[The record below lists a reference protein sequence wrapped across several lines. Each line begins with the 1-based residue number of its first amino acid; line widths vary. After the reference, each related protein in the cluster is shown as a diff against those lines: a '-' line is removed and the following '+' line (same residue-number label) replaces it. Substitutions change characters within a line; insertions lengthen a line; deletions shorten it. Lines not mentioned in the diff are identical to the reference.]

1 LAEAEAG
8 RLPLLLP
15 VPDWPL
21 ASPGPPHLHC
31 ICIAS
36 KICFAGESGGLDGFN
51 FRLLETR
58 LDAFRGRAPRA
69 NDFIPELGT
78 VCPGTNPVC
87 FVTVCGKTARRT
99 DQTCVVQETRLPGD
113 PPLALW
119 GPLPWRRSLRE

>member
-58 LDAFRGRAPRA
+58 LDAFRSRAPRA

-99 DQTCVVQETRLPGD
+99 IKHAWYKRQDSQVT
-113 PPLALW
+113 
-119 GPLPWRRSLRE
+119 LRWPSGGHCRGGGL

>member
-1 LAEAEAG
+1 MAEAEAG

-87 FVTVCGKTARRT
+87 CYRLRRDSKTN
-99 DQTCVVQETRLPGD
+99 DQTCVGQETRLPLPGD
-113 PPLALW
+113 APLAL
-119 GPLPWRRSLRE
+119 